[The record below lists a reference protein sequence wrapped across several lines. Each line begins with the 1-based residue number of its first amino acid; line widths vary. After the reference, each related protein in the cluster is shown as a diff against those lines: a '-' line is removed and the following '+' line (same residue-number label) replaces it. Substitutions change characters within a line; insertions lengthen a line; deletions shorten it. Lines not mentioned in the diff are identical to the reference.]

1 MKEAVNSSW
10 TDSITST
17 DIVIA
22 MMVLSALIVLWV
34 SLLLLRVI
42 HFYVKETMN
51 PTVFASPEEKA
62 QRQLEEESLRALMK
76 KKVSIWTKLMQL
88 KPIEEEADLVMDHQ
102 FDGISELNNPT
113 PAWFMALFYGT
124 IIFGLGYLLNY
135 HVFHYGKSQ
144 EEEYVAEVQQASD
157 DKLAFLASP
166 DNKAAAVNENN
177 IELSTD
183 AAILKNGQALFATRC
198 PPCHGDAGQGLV
210 GPNLTDEYWLHGGK
224 IKDVFKTIKY
234 GVPEKGMIAWE
245 KSMSPQQ
252 IADISNY
259 VMSLQGTK
267 PAGAKAPQG
276 NKE

>member
-1 MKEAVNSSW
+1 MKEVVNSSW
-10 TDSITST
+10 TDSITAT
-17 DIVIA
+17 DIVIT
-22 MMVLSALIVLWV
+22 MMVLTSVIVLWV

-42 HFYVKETMN
+42 QFYVKETLN
-51 PTVFASPEEKA
+51 PTAFARPEEKA
-62 QRQLEEESLRALMK
+62 QRELEEEKAKALK
-76 KKVSIWTKLMQL
+76 KKKPTVWTKLMQL
-88 KPIEEEADLVMDHQ
+88 KPIEEEGELVMDHQ

-124 IIFGLGYLLNY
+124 IIFGAGYLLNY

-157 DKLAFLASP
+157 EQLAFLASP

-183 AAILKNGQALFATRC
+183 AAVLKNGQALFATRC

-210 GPNLTDEYWLHGGK
+210 GPNLADDYWLHGGK
-224 IKDVFKTIKY
+224 VKDVFKTIKY

-252 IADISNY
+252 IADITNY